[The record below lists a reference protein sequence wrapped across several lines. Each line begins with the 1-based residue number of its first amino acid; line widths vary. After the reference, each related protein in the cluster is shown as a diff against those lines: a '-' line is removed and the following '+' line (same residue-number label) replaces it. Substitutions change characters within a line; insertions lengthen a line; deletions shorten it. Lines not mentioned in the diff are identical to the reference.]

1 VYDYTVWATDERS
14 DAAMGRSK
22 KTELLRGTLDLLILR
37 ALELQP
43 QHGVAV
49 AERIRQITQGTFVV
63 PPGSLFP
70 ALHRLEH
77 EGWISGEWSMNEEGR
92 RVKHYTLTRAGQRQL
107 TTAKSQWQRVAT
119 AMGRML
125 AESSE
130 QS

>member
-1 VYDYTVWATDERS
+1 
-14 DAAMGRSK
+14 MGRSR

-37 ALELQP
+37 TLELQP

-49 AERIRQITQGTFVV
+49 ADRIRQITQGTFVV
-63 PPGSLFP
+63 QPGSLFP

-92 RVKHYTLTRAGQRQL
+92 RIKHYTLTRAGQRQL
-107 TTAKSQWQRVAT
+107 TAEKSQWQRVVA
-119 AMGRML
+119 AIERML
-125 AESSE
+125 AEPSE

>member
-1 VYDYTVWATDERS
+1 M
-14 DAAMGRSK
+14 AMGQAK

-37 ALELQP
+37 TLELQP

-49 AERIRQITQGTFVV
+49 ADRIRQITHGTFVV

-77 EGWISGEWSMNEEGR
+77 EGWISGEWSLNEEGR
-92 RVKHYTLTRAGQRQL
+92 RIKHYTLTRAGQRQL
-107 TTAKSQWQRVAT
+107 TAEKGQWQRVVT

-125 AESSE
+125 GEPSE

>member
-1 VYDYTVWATDERS
+1 MAR
-14 DAAMGRSK
+14 GK

-37 ALELQP
+37 SLELQP

-49 AERIRQITQGTFVV
+49 ADRIRQITQGTFVV

-107 TTAKSQWQRVAT
+107 TTEKSQWQRVVT

-125 AESSE
+125 AEPSG